1 MCKTGVITVLLPISS
16 GLFKYWGNTHREVGL
31 SSDSK
36 EPPCNAGDPSSI
48 TGLERPPA
56 EGNGYL
62 CLAQMYTPV
71 LQGVMSGWLLS
82 HIQQIWSTLTW
93 TSRTAQRM
101 GLIYLYKHLQ
111 STYCVPETPPRTF
124 MQGNHLYLYFTDKKL
139 RLWENNE
146 YVLSHTARKWQ
157 NRDLKP
163 TFLTVSTCVIFHDII
178 LKEIKDG
185 WRSS

>member
-1 MCKTGVITVLLPISS
+1 M
-16 GLFKYWGNTHREVGL
+16 GL

-82 HIQQIWSTLTW
+82 HIQQIWSTLT
-93 TSRTAQRM
+93 
-101 GLIYLYKHLQ
+101 
-111 STYCVPETPPRTF
+111 
-124 MQGNHLYLYFTDKKL
+124 
-139 RLWENNE
+139 
-146 YVLSHTARKWQ
+146 
-157 NRDLKP
+157 
-163 TFLTVSTCVIFHDII
+163 
-178 LKEIKDG
+178 
-185 WRSS
+185 